1 MCNIQ
6 RQHTQFKQRLNK
18 IDSNHNKDFPI
29 AFIDDFLY
37 EASLDYVD
45 VFSGNNPQ
53 KALLYGFELDQ
64 MRIDMLSTLVVDI
77 ASDDSN
83 PLTPINQVNEYGFI
97 KYEFELGT
105 DTNPYMHKVR
115 FYAITDCGNVGIEIK
130 QHDDI
135 NIVLTDN
142 YQQPN
147 LDWKRLVGV
156 IKKSPT
162 SNKSSLF
169 VYSDKPISGING
181 QYIKRP
187 TKPFFGNYD
196 TLEALNGVT
205 GFPSSGDAPINMD
218 IPETYCQVVVDIAV
232 QNVSGNLKD
241 YNHTNYLQQKQQI
254 NY

>member
-6 RQHTQFKQRLNK
+6 RQHIQFKQRLNK
-18 IDSNHNKDFPI
+18 IDSNHNKDFPP

-64 MRIDMLSTLVVDI
+64 MRIDMLSTLVVDV
-77 ASDDSN
+77 ASSDSN
-83 PLTPINQVNEYGFI
+83 PLLPINSTTESGFF
-97 KYEFELGT
+97 KYEFLLGT
-105 DTNPYMHKVR
+105 DEMPYMHKVR
-115 FYAITDCGNVGIEIK
+115 FYATSNCGNAGIEIE
-130 QHDDI
+130 QHDDLNVI
-135 NIVLTDN
+135 LADS

-147 LDWKRLVGV
+147 LDWKRLVGT
-156 IKKSPT
+156 IKKST
-162 SNKSSLF
+162 NSNTSSLF
-169 VYSDKPISGING
+169 VYSDKELIGLNG

-187 TKPFFGNYD
+187 TKPFYGGYD
-196 TLEALNGVT
+196 TLEYLAGDTN
-205 GFPSSGDAPINMD
+205 FPSATSPSINMD

-232 QNVSGNLKD
+232 KNVSGNLKD